1 MPLLIIGLILNLL
14 YCIFYLPTLN
24 IPILTII
31 GIGSVVVAIVG
42 AVLTS
47 SDSTR
52 KLGGILAI
60 AGSVMF
66 VPLGLVAMFGAKK
79 VMRPSPDDALSARRK
94 AARGDT
100 GSTRT
105 DA

>member
-1 MPLLIIGLILNLL
+1 MPLLIIGLALNLL
-14 YCIFYLPTLN
+14 YCLFYLPTLN
-24 IPILTII
+24 IPMLTIF
-31 GIGSVVVAIVG
+31 GVGSVVVAIVG
-42 AVLTS
+42 AVLTGS
-47 SDSTR
+47 ESTR

-79 VMRPSPDDALSARRK
+79 VMRPSPDDALAARRK
-94 AARGDT
+94 AVHDDT
-100 GSTRT
+100 DSTTT